1 MEKDLEIMEV
11 SGIFAP
17 TTNNNGVLLDP
28 KRSGKMRNTDP
39 YVPKELV
46 QRFNVKKGQFIKAKA
61 HRAAG
66 HPNPKVRFYRDHR
79 RAGMLRAQE
88 SPAVPESHDDSPR
101 GKAAPRN

>member
-1 MEKDLEIMEV
+1 MENKNLEIMEV

-46 QRFNVKKGQFIKAKA
+46 QRFNVKKGEFIVA
-61 HRAAG
+61 
-66 HPNPKVRFYRDHR
+66 
-79 RAGMLRAQE
+79 
-88 SPAVPESHDDSPR
+88 
-101 GKAAPRN
+101 

>member
-1 MEKDLEIMEV
+1 MENKNLEIMEV

-46 QRFNVKKGQFIKAKA
+46 QRFNVKKANLLSQKPTRQTATQT
-61 HRAAG
+61 
-66 HPNPKVRFYRDHR
+66 PKC
-79 RAGMLRAQE
+79 ALLKQ
-88 SPAVPESHDDSPR
+88 
-101 GKAAPRN
+101 

>member
-46 QRFNVKKGQFIKAKA
+46 QRFNVKKGQIHKGKGAPRSGA
-61 HRAAG
+61 
-66 HPNPKVRFYRDHR
+66 PEPQSSLYRDHR